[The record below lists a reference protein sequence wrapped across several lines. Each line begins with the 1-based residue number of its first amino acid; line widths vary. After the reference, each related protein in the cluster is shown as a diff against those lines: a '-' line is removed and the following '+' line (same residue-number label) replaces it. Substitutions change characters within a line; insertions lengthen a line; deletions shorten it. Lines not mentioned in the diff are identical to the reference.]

1 MAVLDLALQGLS
13 IFGLVL
19 FFVLWFMHF
28 LSIVYTRLHLN
39 KKASDKQPYSKLPGV
54 SLLKPLKGVDPNLI
68 NNLETFFELDYP
80 KFEILLCVQDLDDPA
95 VDVCKKLLGKYPSVD
110 AKLFIGGKKVG
121 INPKINNLMPGYEV
135 AKYDL
140 IWICDSGI
148 KVKSDTLTD
157 MANQM
162 TEKVGLVHGLPYV
175 ADRQGFAATLEQV
188 YFGTSHPRSY
198 ISANVTGF
206 KCVTGMSCLMRK
218 EVLDQA
224 GGLIAFAQYIAE
236 DYFMAKAIADRGW
249 KFSMA
254 TQVAMQNSGSYSIS
268 QFQSRMIRWAKL
280 RINMLPATIVF
291 EPISECFVASLIIGW
306 AAHHIFRW
314 DIMVFFMCHCLA
326 WFIFDYIQ
334 LRGVQGGAP
343 SFSKLDYAVAWF
355 IRESMT
361 IYIFL
366 SALWDPT
373 ISWRTGRYRLRCGGT
388 AEEILDV

>member
-1 MAVLDLALQGLS
+1 MALLDLAMQGLS
-13 IFGLVL
+13 IFGFIL
-19 FFVLWFMHF
+19 FFVLWLMHF
-28 LSIVYTRLHLN
+28 MSIIYVRLHLN
-39 KKASDKQPYSKLPGV
+39 KKTNDKQPYSKLTGV

-80 KFEILLCVQDLDDPA
+80 KYEILMCVQDHDDPA
-95 VDVCKKLLGKYPSVD
+95 VDVCKKLLGKYPNVD
-110 AKLFIGGKKVG
+110 ARLFIGGKKVG

-140 IWICDSGI
+140 VWICDSGI
-148 KVKSDTLTD
+148 RVKQDTLTD

-162 TEKVGLVHGLPYV
+162 TENVGLVHGLPYV

-198 ISANVTGF
+198 ISANVDGI

-218 EVLDQA
+218 DVLDQA

-254 TQVAMQNSGSYSIS
+254 TQVAMQNSGSYSIA
-268 QFQSRMIRWAKL
+268 QFQSAFLRWAKL
-280 RINMLPATIVF
+280 RINMLPATIC

-306 AAHHIFRW
+306 AAHHMFHW

-326 WFIFDYIQ
+326 WFIADYIQ

-343 SFSKLDYAVAWF
+343 AFSKLDYAVAWF

-361 IYIFL
+361 
-366 SALWDPT
+366 SRSSCQPSGTPT

-388 AEEILDV
+388 AEEVLDV